1 LSKTTLDKKC
11 SLCTM
16 LIKMKSTKE
25 KPKSKNL
32 IVKSNELIQ
41 GRYEL
46 KISQIKL
53 ILHMITLIRKD
64 DEDFKE
70 YKISIK
76 DYAQRVGIDPEG
88 EYSHA
93 KEITEDLLKKVM
105 KIAYEDEGGKERFL
119 QINWLSHAD
128 YAEGEGYVEISFDP
142 KLKPY
147 LLALKERFTQYDIRN
162 VLPLKSFYSIRIYEL
177 LKQFEQVRYR
187 VFKIKELKEML
198 GLEDKYKSYSL
209 FKKRV
214 IEKAQE
220 ELKEHSDLYFDFEE
234 IKQHG
239 RAYTHVKFNIHTQES
254 PTVIEIEREAL
265 SEKTDKEIELQRLEE
280 EYAKYK
286 EKRIEDFVSNNQIR
300 TKEDF
305 MTEFELEEFKDN
317 KALYEMYKEKGI
329 ESVMF
334 KALFNRFI
342 EKKFMEAPKSFEGF
356 SEEKG
361 YEIKKDEKDK
371 YHIERKRKLLLE

>member
-1 LSKTTLDKKC
+1 MEKKA
-11 SLCTM
+11 
-16 LIKMKSTKE
+16 E
-25 KPKSKNL
+25 SKNL
-32 IVKSNELIQ
+32 IVKSNQLIQ

-53 ILHMITLIRKD
+53 ILHMITLIKKD

-76 DYAQRVGIDPEG
+76 DYAHRLGVDPEG

-93 KEITEDLLKKVM
+93 KDITEDLLKKVI
-105 KIAYEDEGGKERFL
+105 KIDYEDEAGRERFL

-128 YAEGEGYVEISFDP
+128 YAEGEGYVEVAFDP

-177 LKQFEQVRYR
+177 LKQFEKVGYR

-198 GLEDKYKSYSL
+198 GIEKKYKSYSL

-239 RAYTHVKFNIHTQES
+239 RAYTHIKFNIHSQES
-254 PTVIEIEREAL
+254 PTV
-265 SEKTDKEIELQRLEE
+265 KEIEMEALTEKTEREE
-280 EYAKYK
+280 ELHNLKEEYTIYK
-286 EKRIEDFVSNNQIR
+286 DERIEEFVNNSQIR

-305 MTEFELEEFKDN
+305 VTEFELEEFKGN
-317 KALYEMYKEKGI
+317 KALYEMYKERGI
-329 ESVMF
+329 DGPMF
-334 KALFNRFI
+334 KAMFNRFI
-342 EKKFMEAPKSFEGF
+342 EKKFMEEPKSFEEFAEG
-356 SEEKG
+356 KG
-361 YEIKKDEKDK
+361 YDIKKDENGK
-371 YHIERKRKLLLE
+371 YHILQKRKLLIE

>member
-1 LSKTTLDKKC
+1 MSKATLDKKR
-11 SLCTM
+11 SLCIM
-16 LIKMKSTKE
+16 VIRDEIMGE
-25 KPKSKNL
+25 KAKSKNL

-53 ILHMITLIRKD
+53 ILHMITLIKKD

-76 DYAQRVGIDPEG
+76 DYAHRIGIDPEG

-93 KEITEDLLKKVM
+93 KEITEDLLKKVI
-105 KIAYEDEGGKERFL
+105 KIAYEDEKGRDRFL

-128 YAEGEGYVEISFDP
+128 YAEGEGYVDISFDP

-177 LKQFEQVRYR
+177 LKQFEKVGYR
-187 VFKIKELKEML
+187 VVKINELKEML
-198 GLEDKYKSYSL
+198 GIENKYSSYSL

-220 ELKEHSDLYFDFEE
+220 ELKKHSDIYFTFEE

-239 RAYTHVKFNIHTQES
+239 RAYTHIRFNIHAQES
-254 PTVIEIEREAL
+254 PTVKEIEREAL
-265 SEKTDKEIELQRLEE
+265 SEKTEKEIALKELEE
-280 EYAKYK
+280 RYNNYRNE
-286 EKRIEDFVSNNQIR
+286 RIEEFVSNNKIR
-300 TKEDF
+300 SRDDF
-305 MTEFELEEFKDN
+305 ITEFELEAFKDN
-317 KALYEMYKEKGI
+317 KALYNMYKERGL
-329 ESVMF
+329 EGAMF
-334 KALFNRFI
+334 RALFNKFI
-342 EKKFMEAPKSFEGF
+342 ESKFMENPLSFEDF
-356 SEEKG
+356 AAEEG
-361 YEIKKDEKDK
+361 YEIQKAKDGK
-371 YHIERKRKLLLE
+371 YHIIHKRKPLLE